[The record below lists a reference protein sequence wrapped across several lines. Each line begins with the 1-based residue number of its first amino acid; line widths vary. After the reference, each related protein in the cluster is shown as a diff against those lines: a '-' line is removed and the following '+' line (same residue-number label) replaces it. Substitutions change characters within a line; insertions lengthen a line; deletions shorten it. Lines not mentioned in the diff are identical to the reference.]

1 MHVGQ
6 TLHAFIVIIILYEN
20 LENIFYCKQNF
31 HSFQRTQQGYK
42 INDNKSCI
50 LYKEHNTVFP
60 RNLAALRNPAAPRNP
75 AALEISSHGK
85 GSPAIY
91 VCARALD
98 LHTN

>member
-6 TLHAFIVIIILYEN
+6 TLHAFIVIIILYKN

-42 INDNKSCI
+42 INDNKSGI

-60 RNLAALRNPAAPRNP
+60 RNFAAPRNP
-75 AALEISSHGK
+75 VALEISPHGK

-91 VCARALD
+91 VCARALY